1 MTRTR
6 LNITFCKI
14 EMMKIEDYFA
24 NGEIYVYQF

>member
-6 LNITFCKI
+6 LKITFCKT
-14 EMMKIEDYFA
+14 EMMKIEDYFV